1 MSSTTTTTTAP
12 APASPPERPPPGARR
27 STRHI
32 VSLVIGGFVGLLAVA
47 FLAGGALSLW
57 ANGEKNDDGYLSTR
71 TERLST
77 NTAAL
82 ATENL
87 DVDLDGAGWLVDAGT
102 LGKIRLEVA
111 SRTGEQVFVGI
122 ARTSDVSAYLRGTP
136 HAIVT
141 DIDTSPFRSGF
152 RNSYRTVAG
161 PGSAG
166 APTAQRI
173 WVASSYGTGTRE
185 LTWKVQ
191 DGDWSVVVMNADGS
205 PRVDAA
211 VSAGAEAPFL
221 GPLGWGLLGTGFVLL
236 LISGGLVAVGVRG
249 TRRAETTPAA

>member
-1 MSSTTTTTTAP
+1 MSSTTTTAP

-32 VSLVIGGFVGLLAVA
+32 VSLVIGGLVVLLAVA

-57 ANGEKNDDGYLSTR
+57 ANGEKNDGYLSTR

-87 DVDLDGAGWLVDAGT
+87 NVDLDGAGWLVDAGT

-141 DIDTSPFRSGF
+141 HIDTSPFRSGF